1 MPHDS
6 PLSALSQ
13 RISRSPEV
21 NSLVANAISSISDIE
36 IDLWPGIGQV
46 AELLAKEFAFSDI
59 AVMVGHRGRWD
70 VQCQW
75 KESQVGDELLA
86 DSLDRT
92 ELASNK
98 SSGPEQISAI
108 PIFKQSNKAE
118 TLVVWGEGQVDLDA
132 VAALVGYCIVLGREL
147 REKERRI
154 RRQQAILEI
163 AAQWNQTQE
172 LEPLLEQMA
181 EASTNLIQ
189 AERASIFLWD
199 KPNKTLIGRPALG
212 VENNEL
218 RIPDSTGIVGQVVQ
232 TGEVRRVDQDIREQ
246 KEIDRQVD
254 EQLGFVTRTLLCAPL
269 IVHDVIVG
277 AFEMINKV
285 DGNFDSQDEKELV
298 ELAGHAAIALAN
310 TQHLEEL
317 IRKQERLVDQAASE
331 VQMIGEC
338 QAIQELKESIQRVAP
353 TDLSV
358 LVLGENG
365 TGKEVAGQ
373 MIHYLSQRRQEPLIA
388 VNCAA
393 ITESLL
399 ESELFGHQKG
409 AFTDANETR
418 AGKFEVAS
426 GGTLFLDEIGD
437 MSLGGQAKLLR
448 VLEEKVVVRVG
459 GSTPIPADVRI
470 VAATNQNLGE
480 LVRQKKFREDL
491 FFRLTVVT
499 VDMPPLRDRG
509 DDVLILAEHFL
520 KNFCQQAKR
529 KVPTFTAAAR
539 KKMLHHQWPG
549 NVRELRNMMERLAYL
564 SPTEKIDGDDLAFII
579 TGPVENESEF
589 SLDLN
594 LSDATREFQIQFI
607 EKQINVAR
615 GNMTDAAKRLGLHR
629 SNLYRKMRQLGM
641 EFSEDV

>member
-1 MPHDS
+1 MPHNSSQTELSERIHSSSLASGLLAQAIDLVSASDEELWSRMKQVLELLANQFSFSDLAIVAGRRGRWDPQCQLHDS
-6 PLSALSQ
+6 PL
-13 RISRSPEV
+13 
-21 NSLVANAISSISDIE
+21 DH
-36 IDLWPGIGQV
+36 D
-46 AELLAKEFAFSDI
+46 LLAEALDANHLAQTGNVTAI
-59 AVMVGHRGRWD
+59 PLEPR
-70 VQCQW
+70 
-75 KESQVGDELLA
+75 DEKGEMLLA
-86 DSLDRT
+86 WGDVSSLQ
-92 ELASNK
+92 A
-98 SSGPEQISAI
+98 
-108 PIFKQSNKAE
+108 
-118 TLVVWGEGQVDLDA
+118 DLDA
-132 VAALVGYCIVLGREL
+132 LAAMVGFSLRVGRDFQ
-147 REKERRI
+147 EKDRRI

-172 LEPLLEQMA
+172 VAPLLEQMA
-181 EASTNLIQ
+181 QASTSLIQ

-199 KPNKTLIGRPALG
+199 KPNRSLIGRPALG
-212 VENNEL
+212 VDNNEL
-218 RIPDSTGIVGQVVQ
+218 KIPDTTGIVGQVVQ
-232 TGEVRRVDQDIREQ
+232 TGEVRRVDLDIREQ
-246 KEIDRQVD
+246 QEIDRQVD
-254 EQLGFVTRTLLCAPL
+254 EQLGFETRTLLCAPL
-269 IVHDVIVG
+269 TVHGEILG
-277 AFEMINKV
+277 AFEMINKIG
-285 DGNFDSQDEKELV
+285 GNFDSQDETDLV

-310 TQHLEEL
+310 TQHLEDL
-317 IRKQERLVDQAASE
+317 MRKQERLVDQAASE
-331 VQMIGEC
+331 VQLIGDC
-338 QAIQELKESIQRVAP
+338 PAIIDLKSSIQRVAE

-373 MIHYLSQRRQEPLIA
+373 MIHYLSKRRKEPLVA

-399 ESELFGHQKG
+399 ESELFGHEKG

-470 VAATNQNLGE
+470 IAATNQNLGE

-499 VDMPPLRDRG
+499 VDMPPLRERG
-509 DDVLILAEHFL
+509 DDVLVLAQHFL
-520 KNFCQQAKR
+520 KNFCREAKR
-529 KVPTFTAAAR
+529 KVPTFSADAR
-539 KKMLHHQWPG
+539 KRLLHHQWPG

-564 SPTEKIDGDDLAFII
+564 TSGDKIEGDDLAFIL
-579 TGPVENESEF
+579 TGPADEGPNF
-589 SLDLN
+589 SLDDN

-607 EKQINVAR
+607 EKQIEVAR

-641 EFSEDV
+641 EVGEET